1 MKNKMIIFVALLAL
15 TSIIAA
21 TLPGSSNN
29 CSFVQL
35 KASGLITP
43 EEEQALTYMRE
54 EEKLAHDVY
63 TFMNNKYDHKVF
75 RNISSAETRHG
86 GFVKELLDRYS
97 VADPSDG
104 KKEGEFTNSDLAA
117 VYTRLTEKG
126 GISLNEAFKCGAEIE
141 ELDISDLNK
150 RIDQSTS
157 PDVKQ
162 TLMNLRDGSYRHL
175 QAFMRNLKANGES
188 YTPVHLTQAQFDE
201 ILSSDNTKG
210 YRCGDCPQGK
220 NKNSQGNG
228 NCDGTGP
235 KNKNNQGNGNCDGTG
250 PNGKN
255 SQGNGNCDGTG
266 PKGKNR

>member
-1 MKNKMIIFVALLAL
+1 MKNKIIIFVALLAL

-21 TLPGSSNN
+21 SLPGSSNT
-29 CSFVQL
+29 CRFVQL

-63 TFMNNKYDHKVF
+63 TYMNNKYDHKVF
-75 RNISSAETRHG
+75 RNISNAETRHG
-86 GFVKELLDRYS
+86 GFVKELLERYS

-104 KKEGEFTNSDLAA
+104 KKEGEFVNTELAA
-117 VYTRLTEKG
+117 IYTRLTEKG
-126 GISLNEAFKCGAEIE
+126 SISLNEALKCGAEIE
-141 ELDISDLNK
+141 ELDIADLNT

-175 QAFMRNLKANGES
+175 QAFMRNLKANS
-188 YTPVHLTQAQFDE
+188 DTYTPVHLTQIQFDE
-201 ILSSDNTKG
+201 ILKSDVTSG
-210 YRCGDCPQGK
+210 YRCGDCTCGNNGNGK
-220 NKNSQGNG
+220 CDGTGPKGNGIFDGSGQQKG

-235 KNKNNQGNGNCDGTG
+235 RGW
-250 PNGKN
+250 
-255 SQGNGNCDGTG
+255 
-266 PKGKNR
+266 NRSN